1 MVEFNLDFNRETFAL
16 GVATG
21 WASAYGVYR
30 ARHIMSAVR
39 RSLTQQATSAQD
51 YATRSAGS
59 RYVNDLIKECETG
72 HLAGRTIPL
81 QDILVEPRFLK
92 APPLAAPKD
101 DDVIYSVFHVVP
113 AVPDHPYLQAPYNLE
128 THSIEELGH
137 GDRAIALLGQP
148 GSGRSTALRAIAL
161 WSLGRLTFKAPV
173 DKVQQQLEQEEEG
186 LSDEERAK
194 RIKERL
200 NMEQIAA
207 QSLAKG
213 KDIDLDEEARKR
225 ANIPLF
231 KRLTPVYV
239 HLANV
244 NVSTG
249 EFGRHIDPAEPLV
262 RAVQHQVSR
271 VTARTIPRTLYER
284 LAQGDMLLLLDGF
297 EDLPE
302 TERDEKI
309 AWLQAFLHEYGN
321 NFVIVTG
328 PATGYGKLIKTGLT
342 PVFLRPWNDVDTS
355 AAANMWTSSW
365 PKIRGARRRDTL
377 ELDEKV
383 LKRIKGNNRARSPFE
398 LTAKLWSML
407 DNGENTTYEGWLR
420 ATLERFVTVNRPLGV
435 ILPQLAEAAAIQLD
449 RGFITAKD
457 LEHILDGA
465 PEKSGLASKT
475 SSRPDENTIAQ
486 DVFESD
492 STDDDD
498 LDALFEGDQQE
509 AAVPPASESKVQV
522 AEEKKQPAKSEKE
535 SSKFL
540 ADLTRS
546 GLFIRFRGD
555 RYQFRH
561 ALLTSY
567 LASLTLKKKSTDHLL
582 ELAQNPAWN
591 QTFAYAA
598 MHMPMDDLVEAFT
611 SAPPDVLE
619 NRILEVARWLSYA
632 EGRVEWRPAVLK
644 LLGNMFVG
652 AAQYPLIRERVA
664 AALAGTRDKNVPVI
678 FKRALRHPDDDVRR
692 LACLGLGAMRQE
704 DAIEDIASLLEDVN
718 SDVQLA
724 AALAL
729 GAIGTEPALHEMVIA
744 LTQGSE
750 QLRKAIAEAFAAIP
764 DEGYP
769 ILYDAVNHEE
779 MMLRRAAVYGLRR
792 INTPWALIAIYRR
805 SLEDDQWYV
814 RSAAEQ
820 AFLDMQYGETA
831 IGPRAYPA
839 LESIPWLREWAA
851 TLGEEIVK
859 QVKSPQEF
867 LMKALNEGA
876 PEIQRLS
883 VANIGQ
889 LGLAN
894 HIDILYA
901 ALRHQNE
908 QIRETAFR
916 ALGDLQLQIGKPLPA
931 PA

>member
-1 MVEFNLDFNRETFAL
+1 MVEFNIDFNKETFAL

-21 WASAYGVYR
+21 WATAYGVYR
-30 ARHIMSAVR
+30 ARHIMSAAR
-39 RSLTQQATSAQD
+39 RSLSQQASSAQD

-72 HLAGRTIPL
+72 HLAGKAIPL

-113 AVPDHPYLQAPYNLE
+113 TVPDHPYLQAPYNVE
-128 THSIEELGH
+128 TLSIEELGH

-161 WSLGRLTFKAPV
+161 WSMGKLAFKTPV

-200 NMEQIAA
+200 NMEQVAA

-213 KDIDLDEEARKR
+213 RDMDLDEEARKR
-225 ANIPLF
+225 ASIPLF

-239 HLANV
+239 HLGNV

-262 RAVQHQVSR
+262 RAVQHHVSR
-271 VTARTIPRTLYER
+271 VTARTIPRTIYQR

-297 EDLPE
+297 DDLPE
-302 TERDEKI
+302 AERDEKA

-321 NFVIVTG
+321 NFIIVTG
-328 PATGYGKLIKTGLT
+328 PASGYGKLVKTGFT
-342 PVFLRPWNDVDTS
+342 PVFLRPWHDVDMT
-355 AAANMWTSSW
+355 AAADKWKSAW
-365 PKIRGARRRDTL
+365 PRIRGARRRDAV
-377 ELDEKV
+377 EVDEKT
-383 LKRIKGNNRARSPFE
+383 LKRITSNNRARSAFE
-398 LTAKLWSML
+398 LTAKFWSML

-420 ATLERFVTVNRPLGV
+420 SILERFVPVSRPLGV
-435 ILPQLAEAAAIQLD
+435 ILPQLAEAAAIQLN
-449 RGFITAKD
+449 RGYITASD
-457 LEHILDGA
+457 LELMLDGA
-465 PEKSGLASKT
+465 PDKAAGSEDVSAQNVEAASDDH
-475 SSRPDENTIAQ
+475 SFD
-486 DVFESD
+486 SD
-492 STDDDD
+492 SGDE
-498 LDALFEGDQQE
+498 LDALFEGNE
-509 AAVPPASESKVQV
+509 AEAVPAPPVSKSDARSQ
-522 AEEKKQPAKSEKE
+522 KKPAKSEKE
-535 SSKFL
+535 SGKFL

-546 GLFIRFRGD
+546 GLFVRFRGD

-561 ALLTSY
+561 VLLASY
-567 LASLTLKKKSTDHLL
+567 LASLTLKQKSARHLL
-582 ELAQNPAWN
+582 EIAQNPAWS
-591 QTFAYAA
+591 QALSYAT
-598 MHMPMDDLVEAFT
+598 MHMPLDQLVEAFT
-611 SAPPDVLE
+611 NAPPDVLE
-619 NRILEVARWLSYA
+619 NRVLEVARWLSCA
-632 EGRVEWRPAVLK
+632 EGRVEWRPAILK

-652 AAQYPLIRERVA
+652 AAQYPLVRERVA
-664 AALAGTRDKNVPVI
+664 AALVGTRDKNVPVI
-678 FKRALRHPDDDVRR
+678 FKRALRHPDDNVRR

-718 SDVQLA
+718 NDVQLA
-724 AALAL
+724 AGLAL

-831 IGPRAYPA
+831 IGPRAYPS
-839 LESIPWLREWAA
+839 LESIPWLKEWAA
-851 TLGEEIVK
+851 TLDEEAAR
-859 QVKSPQEF
+859 QVKSPQEI
-867 LMKALNEGA
+867 LLKALNEGA

-894 HIDILYA
+894 HMDILYS

-908 QIRETAFR
+908 EIRETAFR
-916 ALGDLQLQIGKPLPA
+916 ALGDLQLQIGRPLPA